1 MKKANFTL
9 LGNVISINLVMT
21 GTSNYVLTD
30 RFRPDEIK
38 KATNDLQSQTI
49 ESEFVSD
56 IKFQIDQINQ
66 IGTFDR
72 NSLIASL
79 KIACKSHITQFKRLI
94 DTDLYTYIDCSM
106 HILESTNNLSK
117 ADLKPVYI
125 GYANLLFGEFQDHI
139 YVAKPPMGVIKLT
152 DLMKQK

>member
-1 MKKANFTL
+1 MKKVNFTL
-9 LGNVISINLVMT
+9 LGNVISINLEMA
-21 GTSNYVLTD
+21 GTSNYVLTG

-38 KATNDLQSQTI
+38 KATNDFQSQTI

-56 IKFQIDQINQ
+56 IRFQIDQINQ
-66 IGTFDR
+66 IGSFDR
-72 NSLIASL
+72 ASLIASL
-79 KIACKSHITQFKRLI
+79 KFACKSHIKQFNRLI

-117 ADLKPVYI
+117 TDLKPVYI
-125 GYANLLFGEFQDHI
+125 GYANLLFGEFQDYI
-139 YVAKPPMGVIKLT
+139 YVAKPPMGVVKLT